1 MKNYQKDPF
10 NIPTTATLCASC
22 LGILLILAIKLTVVG
37 GIVTLLYLAIKWLA
51 QNT

>member
-1 MKNYQKDPF
+1 MKNSQKDY

-22 LGILLILAIKLTVVG
+22 LGILLILAIKLSIVG
-37 GIVTLLYLAIKWLA
+37 GILALIYLTIKWFI